1 MEARGSRHRRPLRTA
16 ALIAGGGA
24 AIIAAAAV
32 GLYVWLN
39 AYAPLNA
46 TGSSDFAAGPGLGAN
61 VQPAFGSGGKPVFI
75 PTYRKGRSFDTAFT
89 LENTGR
95 FAVTVLGLA
104 APPQETGALTAR
116 AVLASDGA
124 TASADPASLH
134 ALGNLRLEPHD
145 TAIVDVRWQLDCTK
159 SSGEIAEDRVRL
171 RYRYLSLFT
180 RTESVELPF
189 AVTLRCVG
197 GPPASP

>member
-1 MEARGSRHRRPLRTA
+1 MDAGGSRGRRPLRTA
-16 ALIAGGGA
+16 ALISGA
-24 AIIAAAAV
+24 AVAVIAAAAG
-32 GLYVWLN
+32 GLYTWLN

-46 TGSSDFAAGPGLGAN
+46 TRSNDFAAGPGLGAN

-75 PTYRKGRSFDTAFT
+75 PAYRKDRPFDTAFT

-104 APPQETGALTAR
+104 SPPQGAGALTAR

-124 TASADPASLH
+124 TANADPANLH
-134 ALGNLRLEPHD
+134 ALGSLRLEPHD
-145 TAIVDVRWQLDCTK
+145 TAVVDVRWQLDCTK
-159 SSGEIAEDRVRL
+159 SSGEIAEDRVQL

-197 GPPASP
+197 GPPANP

>member
-1 MEARGSRHRRPLRTA
+1 MDAGGSRRRRPLRTA
-16 ALIAGGGA
+16 ALIAGSA
-24 AIIAAAAV
+24 AAVIAAAAV
-32 GLYVWLN
+32 GLYIWLN

-46 TGSSDFAAGPGLGAN
+46 TRSSDFAAGPGLGAN
-61 VQPAFGSGGKPVFI
+61 VQPTFGSGGKPVFI
-75 PTYRKGRSFDTAFT
+75 PTYRKGRPFDTAFT

-104 APPQETGALTAR
+104 PTQDAGALTAR
-116 AVLASDGA
+116 AVLASDRA
-124 TASADPASLH
+124 TASAEPADLH
-134 ALGNLRLEPHD
+134 ALNSLRLEPHD

-197 GPPASP
+197 GPPANP